1 MVFVKVSQTY
11 DLSTKVGKM
20 GIIGIHT
27 PPYYLLNRMWSGL
40 IKNHRYMRLDK
51 CDIVVACASTLPAD
65 PLQVGVEEGSIAPQ
79 DMFNPI
85 LYRATSNDSF
95 NTIVSR
101 IYGGSHTPFTYGTL
115 TKDELPTDISNDDNF
130 KIYYSLLADPDGWR
144 KALPQQGL
152 EMKGLYPIVYSVVN
166 TYGNVRYLK
175 QLDNSINNGVPRVGE
190 IDSTDPPLRDID
202 VPADASSFRGPSMR
216 MPKIPTMVPTGGSS
230 ISADPYSSDEA
241 VCTRPNEFPRTYVAC
256 LITPPAK
263 LSKFYFRMKV
273 TWTIELTEL
282 MPNTEQNTLEA
293 FINGA
298 SVLYGSDYDQQS
310 KTMDV
315 KTDMI
320 DSQGADLELV
330 MDSTR

>member
-27 PPYYLLNRMWSGL
+27 PPMSLVQRMWGGL
-40 IKNHRYMRLDK
+40 LSNHKYMRLDK
-51 CDIVVACASTLPAD
+51 CDVVIACASTLPAD

-85 LYRATSNDSF
+85 LYTATSNDSF

-101 IYGGSHTPFTYGTL
+101 IYGGSHGTFTYGTL
-115 TKDELPTDISNDDNF
+115 TKDELPSDLSNDDNF
-130 KIYYSLLADPDGWR
+130 AIYYSLLADPDGWR

-152 EMKGLYPIVYSVVN
+152 ELKGLYPIVYSVVN
-166 TYGNVRYLK
+166 TYGNVRALT
-175 QLDNSINNGVPRVGE
+175 QMDNIVNNGVPRIG
-190 IDSTDPPLRDID
+190 DFDPDTGFRDID
-202 VPADASSFRGPSMR
+202 VPADGSSFRGPSMR
-216 MPKIPTMVPTGGSS
+216 MPRIPTRAPVGGNTVRENPTLA
-230 ISADPYSSDEA
+230 SANYCSA
-241 VCTRPNEFPRTYVAC
+241 NEFPRTYVAC
-256 LITPPAK
+256 LVTPPAK

-282 MPNTEQNTLEA
+282 MPFIDQNTFNSIVA
-293 FINGA
+293 NA
-298 SVLYGSDYDQQS
+298 DKLYGSDYDEQS

-320 DSQGADLELV
+320 DSQGADLELI
-330 MDSTR
+330 MDSVR

>member
-27 PPYYLLNRMWSGL
+27 PPISLVKRLWGGLLQ
-40 IKNHRYMRLDK
+40 NHRYMRLDK
-51 CDIVVACASTLPAD
+51 CDVVIACASTLPAD
-65 PLQVGVEEGSIAPQ
+65 PLQVGVAEGSIAPQ

-85 LYRATSNDSF
+85 LYTATSNDSF

-101 IYGGSHTPFTYGTL
+101 IYGGTHSPFTYGSITN
-115 TKDELPTDISNDDNF
+115 DELPTHVTEDDNF

-166 TYGNVRYLK
+166 TFGNVRHLN
-175 QLDNSINNGVPRVGE
+175 QVDNMVNNGVPRVGE
-190 IDSTDPPLRDID
+190 YDLRDPDFNYVEIN
-202 VPADASSFRGPSMR
+202 VPADGSSFRGPSMR
-216 MPKIPTMVPTGGSS
+216 MPRIPTRAPQGGGT
-230 ISADPYSSDEA
+230 ALDETYEDSTYA
-241 VCTRPNEFPRTYVAC
+241 LDNEFPRTYVAC

-263 LSKFYFRMKV
+263 LSQFYYRMKV
-273 TWTIELTEL
+273 TWTIEFSEL
-282 MPNTEQNTLEA
+282 MPYIEQ
-293 FINGA
+293 A
-298 SVLYGSDYDQQS
+298 SLGSLVQTSQYVYGSDYSVQS
-310 KTMDV
+310 RTMDV